1 METLKLNI
9 KKHID
14 AKKDEIIKAFK
25 KLKDGLGQEA
35 IETKEML
42 ETYFRS
48 TMGKASK
55 EELVIAEGQF
65 QDLLKILGLGVFAV
79 LPFAPVTI
87 PVIIKLAD
95 KYGVDIIPDSF
106 KIHPESEKMSL
117 KYNE

>member
-1 METLKLNI
+1 MNI

-14 AKKDEIIKAFK
+14 AKKDEIIEALK
-25 KLKDGLGQEA
+25 KLKDGLGQET

-42 ETYFRS
+42 KTYFRY

-55 EELVIAEGQF
+55 EELVIAEDQF

-79 LPFAPVTI
+79 LPFAPVTM
-87 PVIIKLAD
+87 PVIIKIAD

-106 KIHPESEKMSL
+106 KIQPKSEI
-117 KYNE
+117 